1 MGAQSTAVP
10 FTPRPFASQ
19 VDFQVLGRQLN
30 SHQAR
35 GVGQRGQSSGSS
47 VLARAEIWQEHTG
60 PHFGDPSAF
69 ECSTGQLLARR
80 LAVSPG

>member
-1 MGAQSTAVP
+1 MP
-10 FTPRPFASQ
+10 FTPGPFASR

-35 GVGQRGQSSGSS
+35 GVGQQGRSSGSS
-47 VLARAEIWQEHTG
+47 VLARAEIRQEHTG
-60 PHFGDPSAF
+60 PQLGDPSAF
-69 ECSTGQLLARR
+69 ECSTGQVLARR